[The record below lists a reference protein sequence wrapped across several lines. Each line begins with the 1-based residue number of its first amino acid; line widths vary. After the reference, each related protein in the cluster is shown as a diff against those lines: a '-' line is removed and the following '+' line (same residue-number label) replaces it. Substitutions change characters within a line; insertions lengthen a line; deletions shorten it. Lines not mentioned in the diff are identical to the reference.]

1 MLYNDFLKAGITME
15 ELEFIQKTVETLG
28 YELEEYLGTLAIINS
43 EGIFKA
49 IGLNA
54 IIGFLKESDIKVL
67 DLGSNFLEDL
77 YAKAA

>member
-1 MLYNDFLKAGITME
+1 MLYKDFLKAGITME

-54 IIGFLKESDIKVL
+54 IINFLKGSDIKVFNL
-67 DLGSNFLEDL
+67 ESNFLKDL